1 MPGGAKVTSI
11 AALREFRPALIK
23 FVEES
28 RAALIAAEADASRT
42 IDWLR
47 REQAPFWKKEIRR
60 RQDEITRC
68 KTDLFNKQRSASGDP
83 RSAVEERKALERA
96 QRRLE
101 DAQAR
106 AEHTSYWIRQLEKE
120 HMAYKGTSQMLA
132 SQIITMEDK
141 ALYDLDRM
149 AAALEEYV
157 SINAPSVSELG
168 AAPAPK
174 GFAQAAGESFA
185 QRDRA
190 ADAKPSP
197 FAHYRQATPSAGR
210 RRRAEPLAAIDPDW
224 PRYELGRVER
234 VQQIDAITPFLPP
247 SKTPHGSWVRLSP
260 GVLAAPRLYLERC
273 TPADPEDSGWYLG
286 PAPDNDRPEP
296 ERRELDRIRVSELL
310 ALRPDLETILSL
322 PDGVLVLVLG
332 GQIESLTLPNDT
344 LGLAREDH
352 T

>member
-1 MPGGAKVTSI
+1 MGGGAKVTSI

-23 FVEES
+23 FVEEA

-60 RQDEITRC
+60 RQDDVTRC
-68 KTDLFNKQRSASGDP
+68 KTDLINKQRTASGDP
-83 RSAVEERKALERA
+83 RSAVEERKALDRA
-96 QRRLE
+96 QHRLE

-120 HMAYKGTSQMLA
+120 HMSYKGTSQMLA
-132 SQIITMEDK
+132 SQVIIMEDK

-157 SINAPSVSELG
+157 SINAPSVSQMGE
-168 AAPAPK
+168 APAPK
-174 GFAQAAGESFA
+174 GFAQAAGESFS
-185 QRDRA
+185 QRDRT
-190 ADAKPSP
+190 ADARPSP
-197 FAHYRQATPSAGR
+197 VAHYRQVTPGPGR

-234 VQQIDAITPFLPP
+234 LQQIDAITPFLPA
-247 SKTPHGSWVRLSP
+247 SKIPHGSWVRLSP

-273 TPADPEDSGWYLG
+273 APVDTEDSGWYVG
-286 PAPDNDRPEP
+286 PAPDDDRPEP
-296 ERRELDRIRVSELL
+296 ERRELDRVRVSDLL
-310 ALRPDLETILSL
+310 ALRPDLESVLQL
-322 PDGVLVLVLG
+322 PSGVLVLVLG
-332 GQIESLTLPNDT
+332 SQIESLTLPNDT
-344 LGLAREDH
+344 IGLAREDLQ
-352 T
+352 